1 MAEKLEVRIITPEN
15 VVFSR
20 KAESVSLPGMV
31 GDMEIL
37 PGHVSIFSTI
47 KPGQVT
53 VKSGTAQ
60 AIFAV
65 GTGFLEVNADIV
77 KILVDSCEGNT
88 SIDPEE
94 QRKLIEEA
102 EDKLKTLDSE
112 DVETRFAFETL
123 LATAKAR
130 IEVFERTEGRQEEGT
145 QFSCFVEPVS
155 PESDSGGESK

>member
-1 MAEKLEVRIITPEN
+1 MAAQLEVRIITPDN

-20 KAESVSLPGMV
+20 KADSVALPGMM

-37 PGHVSIFSTI
+37 PGHVSMFSTV
-47 KPGQVT
+47 KPGQVV
-53 VKSGTAQ
+53 VKSGNAH

-77 KILVDSCEGNT
+77 KLLVDSCEGNT
-88 SIDPEE
+88 SIDPEA
-94 QRKLIEEA
+94 QRKIIEEA
-102 EDKLKTLDSE
+102 EDKLKNLDNA

-130 IEVFERTEGRQEEGT
+130 IEVYESTGGKQDEST
-145 QFSCFVEPVS
+145 QFSRFVEPI
-155 PESDSGGESK
+155 SKE